1 MGSTGSTRP
10 KGGGQAAARRATAPR
25 SSATAPRTRATAPR
39 AEAAPPPPGAVR
51 VRGDRVELSVLG
63 MTCRACEVRIGKAL
77 RTVPGVTHAD
87 VSAAQGRAR
96 VRTDAVVPVERL
108 AAAVRRAG
116 YELGLERRPWVTRD
130 RRVWRDVALAV
141 AAVAGVAV
149 LAGALGVQELSAG
162 WGASAMSGSLVLVV
176 LLGVA
181 AGLSTCMALVGGLV
195 LAVSARHAQVHAA
208 SDATRTGRGAPTR
221 LQRLRPHLAFNAGR
235 VVGFGVLG
243 ALLGAVGSAVRL
255 SGGAVALVTVVVSL
269 AMIAVGVQLTAV
281 SPRLAGRTV
290 ALPAGLSRRLRLDER
305 AGGGYHDARTAGL
318 GAATFLLPCGFTQAV
333 QLYAISTGSPA
344 RAGVVMAL
352 FALGTV
358 PGLLAVGGLTSLVPS
373 GRPTTAPRF
382 LRFAGVALVAFAL
395 VNLSGAGTVLAPGLF
410 GGLGPAPSA
419 AGPSGAGSAVSAN
432 VTLDDGVQVM
442 RTTQVVDGYEPQLAT
457 VVAGTPVR
465 WEIDSVAASCAS
477 ALYAPD
483 LGGGQAP
490 VLLPPGVTT
499 LEFTPERPGRLYYS
513 CAMGMYTGA
522 VDVVAP

>member
-1 MGSTGSTRP
+1 MGSTGSTR
-10 KGGGQAAARRATAPR
+10 ARGTATV
-25 SSATAPRTRATAPR
+25 TRAV
-39 AEAAPPPPGAVR
+39 PPEAVR
-51 VRGDRVELSVLG
+51 VRRDGVELAVLG

-77 RTVPGVTHAD
+77 RRVPGVTDVD
-87 VSAAQGRAR
+87 VSAAHSRAR

-116 YELGLERRPWVTRD
+116 YELGAERRPWLTRD
-130 RRVWRDVALAV
+130 RRVWRDVALAT
-141 AAVAGVAV
+141 AAVAVVAV
-149 LAGALGVQELSAG
+149 AVGATGLQEVSAG
-162 WGASAMSGSLVLVV
+162 WGASAMGGSLVLVV

-195 LAVSARHAQVHAA
+195 LAVSARHAQVLTAREGTDGTARSA
-208 SDATRTGRGAPTR
+208 SRAGGGRAEARPGTTSSSAW
-221 LQRLRPHLAFNAGR
+221 QRLRPHVAFNVGR
-235 VVGFGVLG
+235 VVGFGLLG
-243 ALLGAVGSAVRL
+243 ALLGAIGSAVRL
-255 SGGAVALVTVVVSL
+255 SGGAVALMTVVVSL
-269 AMIAVGVQLTAV
+269 AMVAVGLQLTAV

-290 ALPAGLSRRLRLDER
+290 ALPESWSRRLRLDDR
-305 AGGGYHDARTAGL
+305 AAGGYRDTRTAAL

-333 QLYAISTGSPA
+333 QLYAISTGDPV

-358 PGLLAVGGLTSLVPS
+358 PGLLAIGGLTAFGPS
-373 GRPTTAPRF
+373 RRPTTAPRF
-382 LRFAGVALVAFAL
+382 LRFAGVAVVAFAV
-395 VNLSGAGTVLAPGLF
+395 VNLSGAATVLAPGLL
-410 GGLGPAPSA
+410 GGPGPAAHA
-419 AGPSGAGSAVSAN
+419 AGARGLDALSAN
-432 VTLDDGVQVM
+432 VTLEDGVQVM
-442 RTTQVVDGYEPQLAT
+442 RTTQVVDGYEPRVAT

-483 LGGGQAP
+483 LGGGSAP

-499 LEFTPERPGRLYYS
+499 LEFTPQEPGRLHYS